1 VADNTTITSGVGTTI
16 ATDEASGAHYQRIKL
31 TDGTADS
38 TAVIPGDAT
47 SGLWVN
53 VKSQGG
59 ISISQTPTITAGAY
73 SAKDCV
79 GGLLTFANATRV
91 TGGSAVLNTVLI
103 IDNDDEKAGLELWL
117 FNANPTVAADN
128 AAMTFSDANMLKFIG
143 MVPIPTADYGSL
155 ANNGAATVRGVGLEF
170 ASASTSIYGQLKCT
184 GTPTY
189 TATSDLT
196 VVLAIEY
203 VN

>member
-117 FNANPTVAADN
+117 F
-128 AAMTFSDANMLKFIG
+128 KFIG